1 VPGVPRLAP
10 ARAAN
15 AGRRLTPVA
24 ALNFRPV
31 RQLVADADARLAV
44 VEGKAFEKL
53 VSILDE
59 ERSRKGLGDF
69 PPHKNCGTCWPSTA
83 GSSRI

>member
-1 VPGVPRLAP
+1 
-10 ARAAN
+10 
-15 AGRRLTPVA
+15 
-24 ALNFRPV
+24 
-31 RQLVADADARLAV
+31 LVADADARLAV